1 MSSTEDF
8 NRLLADHKAALRRIE
23 ELEAAIQAHKESFEP
38 GDSATEDRELWEVL
52 GQEAGQ

>member
-1 MSSTEDF
+1 MKECPQVTI
-8 NRLLADHKAALRRIE
+8 AKLRERVR

-52 GQEAGQ
+52 GQEAEQ